1 MTQQTRNV
9 LIGAACVAV
18 VAAALAYE
26 IVSTRPVRQA
36 IQAYSELVTAANR
49 PDLSTAERLEAAR
62 PYFSARYLAA
72 HELETAREGGL
83 VGLPRYINKNF
94 QAWREGDAVWLCPS
108 NRIGPVYQLVKEDGR
123 WKFDGLVGLLTS
135 RNVLVPAADLPE

>member
-18 VAAALAYE
+18 LVGGLAYE
-26 IVSTRPVRQA
+26 VVSTRPVRQA
-36 IQAYSELVTAANR
+36 VQAYSELVTVANR

-62 PYFSARYLAA
+62 PYFSARYLAS
-72 HELETAREGGL
+72 HTLEPAREGGL

-94 QAWREGDAVWLCPS
+94 QAWREGPSVWLCPS
-108 NRIGPVYQLVKEDGR
+108 NRIGPVYQLVKEQGR
-123 WKFDGLVGLLTS
+123 WKFDGLIGVLRS
-135 RNVLVPAADLPE
+135 RNVLVPVSEMPE